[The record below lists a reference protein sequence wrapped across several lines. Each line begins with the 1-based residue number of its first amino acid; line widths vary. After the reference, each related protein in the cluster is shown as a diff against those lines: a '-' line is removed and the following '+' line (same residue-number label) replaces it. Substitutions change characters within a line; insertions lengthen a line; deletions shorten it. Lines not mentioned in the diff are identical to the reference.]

1 MKRKIIA
8 ISLVAIAFSGCA
20 TTNTPQPKPKV
31 VVKKTENKH
40 LKKIEEFVKGTKE
53 INKTKKIALYNN
65 KPVDTKEVKEILLKN
80 NALFAKKHKK
90 EALKEKIRLKSNAPL
105 YIPPRFA
112 KMIVFPYVSDDG
124 IYHDTQVVWVKVK
137 DGEFVL
143 NQGNSKEKARVF
155 SIHNKDY

>member
-1 MKRKIIA
+1 MKRKIIL
-8 ISLVAIAFSGCA
+8 SLVVIGLFSGCA
-20 TTNTPQPKPKV
+20 TTNNTLKPNP
-31 VVKKTENKH
+31 KKTVEIKE
-40 LKKIEEFVKGTKE
+40 IEKRKKE

-65 KPVDTKEVKEILLKN
+65 KPVNVKEVKKSLLKN

-90 EALKEKIRLKSNAPL
+90 EAMKEKVRLKSNAPL

-112 KMIVFPYVSDDG
+112 KMVVLPYVSDDG
-124 IYHDTQVVWVKVK
+124 IYHDTQTVWVKIK

-143 NQGNSKEKARVF
+143 NQSNAKEKVRVF

>member
-8 ISLVAIAFSGCA
+8 ISLVAIVFSGCA
-20 TTNTPQPKPKV
+20 TTNNTLQPKV
-31 VVKKTENKH
+31 VKKAKSKD

-53 INKTKKIALYNN
+53 INKTKKIALYND
-65 KPVDTKEVKEILLKN
+65 KPVDTKEVKKILLKN

-143 NQGNSKEKARVF
+143 NQSNAKEKARVF
-155 SIHNKDY
+155 SIHDKDY

>member
-20 TTNTPQPKPKV
+20 TTNNTLQPKPKV
-31 VVKKTENKH
+31 VKKAKSKD